1 MEAIRR
7 VGFLFF
13 VLVIG
18 IFLGTLGLRLAF
30 MIVTPLFFGLCHGMR
45 SVIHVHV
52 NNSKQD
58 TFIVSS
64 LNK

>member
-13 VLVIG
+13 VLLG
-18 IFLGTLGLRLAF
+18 IFWEHRITSCFYDRDAVIYSLVYV
-30 MIVTPLFFGLCHGMR
+30 IR
-45 SVIHVHV
+45 SVIRTR
-52 NNSKQD
+52 KQQQARYVYRK
-58 TFIVSS
+58 F

>member
-30 MIVTPLFFGLCHGMR
+30 MIVTPLFILRFMSWDEKR
-45 SVIHVHV
+45 YTRTR
-52 NNSKQD
+52 KQQQARYVYRK
-58 TFIVSS
+58 FP
-64 LNK
+64 

>member
-18 IFLGTLGLRLAF
+18 IF
-30 MIVTPLFFGLCHGMR
+30 FGNIRITSCFYDR
-45 SVIHVHV
+45 DAVIY
-52 NNSKQD
+52 
-58 TFIVSS
+58 S
-64 LNK
+64 LVYVMG

>member
-30 MIVTPLFFGLCHGMR
+30 MIDA
-45 SVIHVHV
+45 VIY
-52 NNSKQD
+52 
-58 TFIVSS
+58 S
-64 LNK
+64 LVYVMG

>member
-18 IFLGTLGLRLAF
+18 IFLGTLGLRLEIGRA
-30 MIVTPLFFGLCHGMR
+30 
-45 SVIHVHV
+45 HV
-52 NNSKQD
+52 
-58 TFIVSS
+58 
-64 LNK
+64 

>member
-18 IFLGTLGLRLAF
+18 IFGNIRITSCFYDRDA
-30 MIVTPLFFGLCHGMR
+30 
-45 SVIHVHV
+45 VIY
-52 NNSKQD
+52 
-58 TFIVSS
+58 S
-64 LNK
+64 LVYVMG

>member
-30 MIVTPLFFGLCHGMR
+30 MIWFMSWDEKRYTR
-45 SVIHVHV
+45 
-52 NNSKQD
+52 KQQQARYVYRK
-58 TFIVSS
+58 FP
-64 LNK
+64 

>member
-30 MIVTPLFFGLCHGMR
+30 MIVTPLFILWFMSWDEKCYTR
-45 SVIHVHV
+45 TR
-52 NNSKQD
+52 KQQQARYVYRK
-58 TFIVSS
+58 FP
-64 LNK
+64 

>member
-30 MIVTPLFFGLCHGMR
+30 MIVTPLFILWFMSWDEKRYTHTR
-45 SVIHVHV
+45 
-52 NNSKQD
+52 KQQQARYVYRK
-58 TFIVSS
+58 FP
-64 LNK
+64 

>member
-30 MIVTPLFFGLCHGMR
+30 MIVTPLFILWFMLWDEKR
-45 SVIHVHV
+45 YTR
-52 NNSKQD
+52 KQQQARYVYRK
-58 TFIVSS
+58 FP
-64 LNK
+64 

>member
-30 MIVTPLFFGLCHGMR
+30 MIVTALFILWLMSWDEKR
-45 SVIHVHV
+45 YTRTR
-52 NNSKQD
+52 KQQQARYVYRK
-58 TFIVSS
+58 FP
-64 LNK
+64 

>member
-18 IFLGTLGLRLAF
+18 IFLGTLGLRLAD
-30 MIVTPLFFGLCHGMR
+30 R
-45 SVIHVHV
+45 DAVIY
-52 NNSKQD
+52 
-58 TFIVSS
+58 S
-64 LNK
+64 LVYVMG

>member
-30 MIVTPLFFGLCHGMR
+30 MIVTPLFILWFMSWDCLLYTSPSPR
-45 SVIHVHV
+45 
-52 NNSKQD
+52 D
-58 TFIVSS
+58 
-64 LNK
+64 

>member
-30 MIVTPLFFGLCHGMR
+30 MIVTPLFILWFMSWDEKR
-45 SVIHVHV
+45 YTRAR
-52 NNSKQD
+52 KQQQARYVYRK
-58 TFIVSS
+58 FP
-64 LNK
+64 

>member
-30 MIVTPLFFGLCHGMR
+30 MIVTPLFILWFMSWDEKR
-45 SVIHVHV
+45 YTR
-52 NNSKQD
+52 K
-58 TFIVSS
+58 
-64 LNK
+64 

>member
-18 IFLGTLGLRLAF
+18 IFLGTLHLRLAF
-30 MIVTPLFFGLCHGMR
+30 MIVKRCRYLFFGLCHG
-45 SVIHVHV
+45 
-52 NNSKQD
+52 
-58 TFIVSS
+58 
-64 LNK
+64 

>member
-1 MEAIRR
+1 MDAIRR

-30 MIVTPLFFGLCHGMR
+30 MIVTPLFILWFMSWDEKR
-45 SVIHVHV
+45 YTRKR
-52 NNSKQD
+52 KQQQARYVYRK
-58 TFIVSS
+58 FP
-64 LNK
+64 

>member
-18 IFLGTLGLRLAF
+18 IFLGTLWITSCFYDRDA
-30 MIVTPLFFGLCHGMR
+30 
-45 SVIHVHV
+45 VIY
-52 NNSKQD
+52 
-58 TFIVSS
+58 S
-64 LNK
+64 LVYVMG

>member
-18 IFLGTLGLRLAF
+18 IFLGTLGLRLASHP
-30 MIVTPLFFGLCHGMR
+30 MT
-45 SVIHVHV
+45 
-52 NNSKQD
+52 
-58 TFIVSS
+58 
-64 LNK
+64 